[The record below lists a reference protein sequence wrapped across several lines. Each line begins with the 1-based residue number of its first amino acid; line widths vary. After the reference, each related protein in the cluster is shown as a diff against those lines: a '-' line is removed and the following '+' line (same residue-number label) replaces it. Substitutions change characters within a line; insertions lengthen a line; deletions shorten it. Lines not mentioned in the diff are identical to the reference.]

1 MSADETVSDV
11 HFLLPAP
18 ALTPIGGYKVVYEY
32 ADALVRQGVGVTVWH
47 SSFFNAFENGR
58 FSLYR
63 AGILAAGLWRRRLT
77 GHATTSIPWYR
88 LDPRVRVKVTAARP
102 RPKLGRRSVVV
113 ATAVQ
118 TTGHVADVAR
128 RAGATSLAFIQH
140 FETWAAPEDV
150 IRRAWARA
158 DERIVIAPWL
168 AELCSRAGLSSVL
181 LTNALDVDSF
191 PTGAP
196 LAQRRP
202 MVMSLLSPHGYKRP
216 DVVAHALGA
225 VRARRPDARVVAF
238 GIDPVPPRPLAPG
251 VEYVSDPSP
260 ETLRELYRSASV
272 YLCGSDA
279 EGWHLPP
286 AEATLSGA
294 AVVSTDIGGVRAS
307 MGDEALYGPP
317 GDAEA
322 LASLAERVLENPDAA
337 QVRVD
342 TAAARLRSVTYAEN
356 TRTLLAVA
364 AAVRQ
369 RRS

>member
-1 MSADETVSDV
+1 MSTDETVSDV

-32 ADALVRQGVGVTVWH
+32 ADALVSRGVDVTVWH
-47 SSFFNAFENGR
+47 SSIFNAFESGR
-58 FSLYR
+58 FSRYR
-63 AGILAAGLWRRRLT
+63 AAILAAGLWRRRLT
-77 GHATTSIPWYR
+77 GRATTSIPWYR
-88 LDPRVRVKVTAARP
+88 LDPRVRVKVTSARP

-118 TTGHVADVAR
+118 TTDHVAEVAR
-128 RAGATSLAFIQH
+128 RAGATSLALIQH

-150 IRRAWARA
+150 IRRAWARV

-168 AELCSRAGLSSVL
+168 AELCSQAGLSSVL

-225 VRARRPDARVVAF
+225 VRAGRPDARVVAF

-251 VEYVSDPSP
+251 VEYVCDPSP
-260 ETLRELYRSASV
+260 EVLRELYRSASV

-317 GDAEA
+317 GDGEA

-337 QVRVD
+337 QLRVD
-342 TAAARLRSVTYAEN
+342 TAAARIRSVTYGEN
-356 TRTLLAVA
+356 TRALLDIA
-364 AAVRQ
+364 AAVRKRQ
-369 RRS
+369 S